1 MPAAET
7 LFPAAERDRLFGA
20 FLPYERIVLAVSGGP
35 DSTAL
40 LALAHQW
47 RSARTT
53 GPALAVV
60 TIDHGLRPES
70 ADEAAQVAAL
80 CGTLGLPHT
89 TLRWQGEKPTT
100 GLQEAA
106 RIARYHLLLSYAGA
120 SGAGAIA
127 LAHTRDDQ
135 AETVLFRLARGSG
148 LPGLAAM
155 RARARREE
163 IDLLRPLLDVP
174 KARLVGFLEGE
185 GIAYVRDP
193 SNTDPRFTRPRL
205 RTLLPAL
212 AAEGLDAGRLS
223 RLAARFARADAALA
237 GQALTARGAC
247 LLTDAATGSA
257 LDAGRLFAEAEEISL
272 RILVAEVSRFGTE
285 GEAELGKAERL
296 HAELKAAFSARN
308 ACARTLAGAMVRLK
322 GEALTIG
329 PAPARRKKPVPLAAN
344 SPR

>member
-1 MPAAET
+1 MPAADT
-7 LFPAAERDRLFGA
+7 LFPAVERDRLFGA

-40 LALAHQW
+40 LALAHRW
-47 RSARTT
+47 RQARTN
-53 GPALAVV
+53 GPSLAVV
-60 TIDHGLRPES
+60 TIDHGLRPEG
-70 ADEAAQVAAL
+70 AGEAEAVAAL
-80 CGTLGLPHT
+80 CGTLDIPHT
-89 TLRWQGEKPTT
+89 TLRWQGEKPVT

-120 SGAGAIA
+120 TGAGAIA

-174 KARLVGFLEGE
+174 KARLVAFLEGE
-185 GIAYVRDP
+185 GIDYARDP

-223 RLAARFARADAALA
+223 RLAARVARADAALS
-237 GQALTARGAC
+237 GQAETARGAC
-247 LLTDAATGSA
+247 LKSEAVSGCE
-257 LDAGRLFAEAEEISL
+257 LDASRLFGEPDEISL
-272 RILVAEVSRFGTE
+272 RILVSEVSRFGTE

-296 HAELKAAFSARN
+296 HAELKAAFATGVD
-308 ACARTLAGAMVRLK
+308 CARTLAGAMVRLK
-322 GEALTIG
+322 GEGLTIA
-329 PAPARRKKPVPLAAN
+329 PAPARRKKAVPLAAN